1 MFFYMMPKNIYI
13 YIYTHINTFIY
24 NLNASKQVIGIDCTD
39 LLILIIAIITT
50 IATTA
55 CVSGVC

>member
-1 MFFYMMPKNIYI
+1 MMPKNIYI